1 MYLWYS
7 CTVQFTVFA
16 AIKQVKS
23 EGLYFFSTVPTSYP
37 QNFAAVASS
46 SRSATVTWDPPPMAQ
61 QNGIIILYTINVTVA
76 DSGEMFQLTSTTTS
90 LTVSTLQPFTTYFCI
105 IAASTSV
112 GMGPFSTVVTLQTP
126 EDGTLLCV

>member
-1 MYLWYS
+1 MS
-7 CTVQFTVFA
+7 TSSNFVF
-16 AIKQVKS
+16 
-23 EGLYFFSTVPTSYP
+23 LFSIVPTSYP
-37 QNFAAVASS
+37 QNFVAVASS
-46 SRSATVTWDPPPMAQ
+46 SRSATVTWDPPPIPQ

-112 GMGPFSTVVTLQTP
+112 GMGPFSTVVTFQTP
-126 EDGTLLCV
+126 EDGMLLCVRLNKPPFD

>member
-1 MYLWYS
+1 
-7 CTVQFTVFA
+7 
-16 AIKQVKS
+16 
-23 EGLYFFSTVPTSYP
+23 
-37 QNFAAVASS
+37 
-46 SRSATVTWDPPPMAQ
+46 MAQ

-112 GMGPFSTVVTLQTP
+112 GMGSFSTVITLQTP
-126 EDGTLLCV
+126 EDGMLLCMRLYTPRID

>member
-1 MYLWYS
+1 M
-7 CTVQFTVFA
+7 
-16 AIKQVKS
+16 
-23 EGLYFFSTVPTSYP
+23 SYP
-37 QNFAAVASS
+37 QNFVAVASN
-46 SRSATVTWDPPPMAQ
+46 SRSATVTWNPPPMAQ

-126 EDGTLLCV
+126 EDGTYVVVCEVIYTLY

>member
-1 MYLWYS
+1 
-7 CTVQFTVFA
+7 
-16 AIKQVKS
+16 
-23 EGLYFFSTVPTSYP
+23 
-37 QNFAAVASS
+37 
-46 SRSATVTWDPPPMAQ
+46 MAQ

-105 IAASTSV
+105 IAASTPV

-126 EDGTLLCV
+126 EDGTLLHVKIHTVLCMLV

>member
-1 MYLWYS
+1 M
-7 CTVQFTVFA
+7 T
-16 AIKQVKS
+16 
-23 EGLYFFSTVPTSYP
+23 
-37 QNFAAVASS
+37 
-46 SRSATVTWDPPPMAQ
+46 Q

-126 EDGTLLCV
+126 EDGMLLCIKPHIVLLYVHHEH

>member
-1 MYLWYS
+1 
-7 CTVQFTVFA
+7 
-16 AIKQVKS
+16 
-23 EGLYFFSTVPTSYP
+23 
-37 QNFAAVASS
+37 
-46 SRSATVTWDPPPMAQ
+46 MAQ

-126 EDGTLLCV
+126 EDGTYIVVCEIVMYTLNWLGV

>member
-1 MYLWYS
+1 MDNYS
-7 CTVQFTVFA
+7 VFP
-16 AIKQVKS
+16 
-23 EGLYFFSTVPTSYP
+23 FSTVPTSYP
-37 QNFAAVASS
+37 QNFVAVASS
-46 SRSATVTWDPPPMAQ
+46 SRSATITWDPPPMAQ

-76 DSGEMFQLTSTTTS
+76 DSGEMFQLTSATTS

-126 EDGTLLCV
+126 EDGTYIVWENPILCFVCCICMNSIQ

>member
-1 MYLWYS
+1 MSTYI
-7 CTVQFTVFA
+7 FR
-16 AIKQVKS
+16 
-23 EGLYFFSTVPTSYP
+23 STVPTSYP
-37 QNFAAVASS
+37 QNFAAVASN

-126 EDGTLLCV
+126 EDGTLICVRSYIPCID

>member
-1 MYLWYS
+1 MS
-7 CTVQFTVFA
+7 IFCNFIF
-16 AIKQVKS
+16 S
-23 EGLYFFSTVPTSYP
+23 STVPYSYP
-37 QNFAAVASS
+37 QNFTAVATS
-46 SRSATVTWDPPPMAQ
+46 SRSATVTWDPSPIAH

-126 EDGTLLCV
+126 EDGMLLCIRLYTPCID